1 MRYAVVASCED
12 FYQYVVTIDG
22 LRWLA
27 RRIRKQNSPM
37 NSPKCQR
44 LGKSLSNWKNLLC
57 IAYRFREKFFK
68 NHQGKVI
75 YDFVKHSPLH
85 TEYLV
90 CSKQSNQVFE
100 PGPYSQQIIVCKPS
114 CLYTIHSHRL
124 YNIYKVSSEDCVV
137 FSRLDFGAGQAGMC
151 PGPQQII
158 DLGQTT
164 VFMNFFL
171 SLWELLEI
179 GPVCKWNLW
188 WVEIVLNLCK
198 SYPFFA

>member
-1 MRYAVVASCED
+1 M
-12 FYQYVVTIDG
+12 TIDG

-90 CSKQSNQVFE
+90 CSKQNNQVFE
-100 PGPYSQQIIVCKPS
+100 PGPYSQQIIVCRPS
-114 CLYTIHSHRL
+114 SLYTIHSHRL
-124 YNIYKVSSEDCVV
+124 YNIYMVPSEDCVV
-137 FSRLDFGAGQAGMC
+137 FSRPRFRGGPSGHVPRAPTNRWFGSTNWFYDLFFC
-151 PGPQQII
+151 PYG
-158 DLGQTT
+158 
-164 VFMNFFL
+164 NF
-171 SLWELLEI
+171 
-179 GPVCKWNLW
+179 
-188 WVEIVLNLCK
+188 
-198 SYPFFA
+198 

>member
-75 YDFVKHSPLH
+75 YDFVKYSPLH
-85 TEYLV
+85 TDYLV
-90 CSKQSNQVFE
+90 CSKQNNQAWAV
-100 PGPYSQQIIVCKPS
+100 PGGGPCPPPIGQDFKANGHILASIPHLVNTRPS
-114 CLYTIHSHRL
+114 PIENPGTTHAIKSLNQDHIHSFF
-124 YNIYKVSSEDCVV
+124 YK
-137 FSRLDFGAGQAGMC
+137 
-151 PGPQQII
+151 
-158 DLGQTT
+158 
-164 VFMNFFL
+164 
-171 SLWELLEI
+171 
-179 GPVCKWNLW
+179 KNL
-188 WVEIVLNLCK
+188 IRN
-198 SYPFFA
+198 

>member
-37 NSPKCQR
+37 YSPKCQR

-90 CSKQSNQVFE
+90 CSKQNNQVFE
-100 PGPYSQQIIVCKPS
+100 PGPYSQQIIVCRPS
-114 CLYTIHSHRL
+114 SLYTIHSHRL
-124 YNIYKVSSEDCVV
+124 YNIYMVPSEDCVV
-137 FSRLDFGAGQAGMC
+137 FSRPRFRGGPSGHVPRAPTNRWFGSTNWFYDLFFC
-151 PGPQQII
+151 PYG
-158 DLGQTT
+158 
-164 VFMNFFL
+164 NF
-171 SLWELLEI
+171 
-179 GPVCKWNLW
+179 
-188 WVEIVLNLCK
+188 
-198 SYPFFA
+198 